1 MTHGELLDRMDSAE
15 FSEWIALDRYYER
28 IGDDW
33 LQTGILAAATLAPYS
48 KSPPDP
54 KRLIG
59 LEDNAPRHRTQDLE
73 ALKRLQA
80 DLG

>member
-1 MTHGELLDRMDSAE
+1 MAELLDTMDSEE

-33 LQTGILAAATLAPYS
+33 MQTGLLAAATLAPHV
-48 KSPPDP
+48 KGQPPDP
-54 KRLIG
+54 RRMIG
-59 LEDNAPRHRTQDLE
+59 LDTHVPRHRNQDAE